1 MHSEY
6 LLKRR
11 RISALVRCNEPRR
24 ILEIVQ

>member
-11 RISALVRCNEPRR
+11 RIRVLVRCNELRR
-24 ILEIVQ
+24 FLEIVQ